1 MTQLKSGLISEKL
14 EIVVISNNNASF
26 SLDMFNA
33 WILLS
38 PLLLGKSMHHFETFK
53 ANLCFNCDE
62 SKPVSLTALAGA
74 RAFMIHNTQRS
85 LCLEDSAATGEVLLK
100 RCNLDSESQQWI
112 WIDGGMLMCVASS
125 RCLSAMQR
133 EPVQTQ
139 SCSGSEVDAKALMW
153 DCDRGR
159 LISRNSS
166 MLLSADGR
174 HLILTHQTSD
184 SKQST
189 WKSLDEGDICQD
201 KLSKSVTIEGT
212 QICSE
217 RCVLAGTECDYSIFV
232 SKLSMLTV
240 VLRPFT
246 HTLFICYVHIRVCCM
261 CY

>member
-1 MTQLKSGLISEKL
+1 MSPSKNDPAHLKAGLISEKL

-38 PLLLGKSMHHFETFK
+38 PLLLGKFMCHYDMFE
-53 ANLCFNCDE
+53 ANLYINSDE
-62 SKPVSLTALAGA
+62 SKPVTLTTLAGA

-100 RCNLDSESQQWI
+100 NCNLDSESQQWI

-125 RCLSAMQR
+125 RCLSAVQR
-133 EPVQTQ
+133 EPVRTQ
-139 SCSGSEVDAKALMW
+139 SCLESEVDAKALMW

-166 MLLSADGR
+166 MLLSIDGW

-184 SKQST
+184 SKQSK
-189 WKSLDEGDICQD
+189 WRSLDEGDICQD
-201 KLSKSVTIEGT
+201 KLSKSVTIKGT
-212 QICSE
+212 QIN
-217 RCVLAGTECDYSIFV
+217 
-232 SKLSMLTV
+232 
-240 VLRPFT
+240 
-246 HTLFICYVHIRVCCM
+246 
-261 CY
+261 